1 MGDKDTQEQLI
12 LHWMENGNP
21 ITQRE
26 AARHFGCFRLGAR
39 IFDLRA
45 KGHDI
50 ETVMVTRHN
59 ANGSTTNYARYFLK
73 GHTRR
78 T

>member
-1 MGDKDTQEQLI
+1 MDNTTSQEQMI
-12 LHWMENGNP
+12 LDWMMRGNP

-26 AARHFGCFRLGAR
+26 AAQQFGCFRLGAR

-50 ETVMVTRHN
+50 ETVMVTKHN
-59 ANGSTTNYARYFLK
+59 HNGSTTNFARYFLK
-73 GHTRR
+73 GHSRR
-78 T
+78 